1 MRVVR
6 DDDVTPD
13 YHGARE
19 LEQKGFYKEAA
30 ALYEKLLKAA
40 PNSLRIINRLLI
52 VYRKLK
58 EVKKEIHYIDK
69 AIAIQQQYF
78 ASRATPDKTITNI
91 SKKLNALLGHTDKK
105 GKPVLVPAEV
115 LKLQERKKRLL
126 AKK

>member
-13 YHGARE
+13 YDGARE

-40 PNSLRIINRLLI
+40 PNNLRIVSRLLI
-52 VYRKLK
+52 VYRRLK
-58 EVKKEIHYIDK
+58 DVKKEVQYIDK

-78 ASRATPDKTITNI
+78 TSRATPDKTITSI
-91 SKKLNALLGHTDKK
+91 SKKLNTLLGHTDKK
-105 GKPVLVPAEV
+105 GKPVLVPAEIA
-115 LKLQERKKRLL
+115 KLQERKKRLL
-126 AKK
+126 AQK